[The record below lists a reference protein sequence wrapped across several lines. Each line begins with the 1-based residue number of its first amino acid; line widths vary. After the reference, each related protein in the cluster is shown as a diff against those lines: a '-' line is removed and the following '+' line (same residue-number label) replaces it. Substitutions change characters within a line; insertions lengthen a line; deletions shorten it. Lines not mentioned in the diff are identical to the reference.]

1 MGKDRRATLRLYASL
16 SFPLFSPLPFSF
28 VAFFSGGYGMKEKG
42 KAHHDGVGQ
51 TGIGF
56 GGKDI
61 R

>member
-1 MGKDRRATLRLYASL
+1 MLPL